1 MEYSFLFG
9 CVKSLFCASAFSA
22 AMPRRLSLTLNILK
36 NTTILLLFST
46 FKLEELS
53 SSPNQSWH
61 WINYSFSVVL
71 NESTN
76 SSHKNSSRIQDQ
88 PPQKKKIE
96 SRCGSTNWAITCK
109 VLLIMIRFNQTH
121 HKAQTSIHSRTSIMS
136 LLRNTAPDVKQI
148 QCIS

>member
-36 NTTILLLFST
+36 NTTIFLLFST

-71 NESTN
+71 NESTH
-76 SSHKNSSRIQDQ
+76 SSHRIVVESKTI
-88 PPQKKKIE
+88 PRKKKKKIE

-109 VLLIMIRFNQTH
+109 VLLIMIIF
-121 HKAQTSIHSRTSIMS
+121 RTSIMS

>member
-36 NTTILLLFST
+36 NTTIFLLFST

-71 NESTN
+71 NESTH
-76 SSHKNSSRIQDQ
+76 SSHRIVVESKTI
-88 PPQKKKIE
+88 PRKKKKKIE
-96 SRCGSTNWAITCK
+96 SRCGSTNWAISCK
-109 VLLIMIRFNQTH
+109 VLLIMIIF
-121 HKAQTSIHSRTSIMS
+121 RTSIMS

>member
-71 NESTN
+71 NESTH
-76 SSHKNSSRIQDQ
+76 SSHRIVVESKTI
-88 PPQKKKIE
+88 PRKKKKIE

-109 VLLIMIRFNQTH
+109 VLLIMIIF
-121 HKAQTSIHSRTSIMS
+121 RTSIMS